1 MSPSPSTPARLT
13 HPGAAKLPR
22 TLLLVVGLIYI
33 FSGLLFRDPWKTDD
47 VVGLATMLTALN
59 NSGGIALLL
68 PQVGSLAYA
77 ENGPL
82 VTWIGVLCISL
93 FSPVFALFT
102 SDINATILA
111 SRVPNLMWFGMLTYC
126 IWYGTFKLARLPE
139 AQPLPLPFGGE
150 PSATDYGRMLA
161 DAALL
166 FIIATVGIIWRMH
179 ESSEVPAIIAFQ
191 SLAFYALTRLPAKP
205 ASSSVILGLAIG
217 CALLTRGWVG
227 ALPIILGSLGVLGA
241 KSNYRDEIKWFA
253 MAAIIA
259 AAVFLFWWL
268 PAKRFSLF
276 WTQTWVIWNLSSYTW
291 PNIATTAKALRD
303 VLWFVWPTWPL
314 ALIAL
319 WNWRQWL
326 RSPHMLVPTALLAAA
341 ILSLALH
348 PSPFEPEFALLAVP
362 SAVLAAFALPTLRRG
377 VINTLDWFA
386 VMCFSLT
393 AATVWLGWIAQQTGW
408 PPKIS
413 HSIARQTSGY
423 EVFISIP
430 ALSIAALGT
439 LSWILLVI
447 WRTRRH
453 PPGLWR
459 GTVLS
464 AGGLLTTWLL
474 LVTLWLPALDYARS
488 YRGVSNELQNA
499 LAEHRQA
506 RECVRGS
513 GVGIGQRASFYVF
526 NNIDLIFDYRCSLIL
541 QQLNV
546 KQVNEGLAPLPD
558 QAVELWSGRR
568 GGDRHEMFR
577 LIRIAP
583 NQSNP

>member
-1 MSPSPSTPARLT
+1 
-13 HPGAAKLPR
+13 
-22 TLLLVVGLIYI
+22 LLLLVGLIYI
-33 FSGLLFRDPWKTDD
+33 FAGLLFRDPWKTDD
-47 VVGLATMLTALN
+47 VVGLAAMLTALN
-59 NSGGIALLL
+59 QEGGIALLL
-68 PQVGSLAYA
+68 PQIGSLAYA

-82 VTWIGVLCISL
+82 VTWVGVLSITL
-93 FSPVFALFT
+93 FSPIIALFT

-111 SRVPNLMWFGMLTYC
+111 SRIPNLMWFGMLTYC

-139 AQPLPLPFGGE
+139 AQPVPLPFGGE

-191 SLAFYALTRLPAKP
+191 ALAFYALTRLPAKP
-205 ASSSVILGLAIG
+205 ASSSIILGVAIG

-227 ALPIILGSLGVLGA
+227 ALPIILAVLA
-241 KSNYRDEIKWFA
+241 LLSVKTVFRSEIKWFI
-253 MAAIIA
+253 MAAIVA
-259 AAVFLFWWL
+259 TAVFLFWWL

-276 WTQTWVIWNLSSYTW
+276 WTQTWLLWNSNSYAW
-291 PNIATTAKALRD
+291 PNITTMGKTLRD
-303 VLWFVWPTWPL
+303 LLWFVWPTWPL

-319 WNWRQWL
+319 WNWRHWL
-326 RSPHMLVPTALLAAA
+326 RAPHMLVPAVFLSAALLGLFIHAA
-341 ILSLALH
+341 
-348 PSPFEPEFALLAVP
+348 PFEPEYALTAVP
-362 SAVLAAFALPTLRRG
+362 CAVLAAFALPTLRRG

-408 PPKIS
+408 PPKIA
-413 HSIARQTSGY
+413 HSIARQTVGY
-423 EVFISIP
+423 EVFISIS
-430 ALSIAALGT
+430 ALAIAVLGT
-439 LSWILLVI
+439 ISWVVLVI

-488 YRGVSNELQNA
+488 YRGVSNELHA
-499 LAEHRQA
+499 VLSEHQRSG
-506 RECVRGS
+506 ECLRGS

-526 NNIDLIFDYRCSLIL
+526 NHIDLVFDQRCKLVL
-541 QQLNV
+541 QQLNA
-546 KQVNEGLAPLPD
+546 KQVDDNMHPVPANATEI
-558 QAVELWSGRR
+558 WSGRR
-568 GGDRHEMFR
+568 GGDRNEMFR
-577 LIRIAP
+577 LIRI
-583 NQSNP
+583 QS